1 MIGFIDRAAIP
12 KMVIGLIV
20 GVLVF
25 GIGMGAV
32 VFLPIHGNALAVAFL
47 AALAVAFKAGE
58 WAGKA
63 IWERV
68 QSR

>member
-12 KMVIGLIV
+12 KMVIGFVV

-25 GIGMGAV
+25 GVGMSAV
-32 VFLPIHGNALAVAFL
+32 AFLPIHGNALAVAFL
-47 AALAVAFKAGE
+47 LVFAAAYMAGRWAGE
-58 WAGKA
+58 A
-63 IWERV
+63 IWNRI